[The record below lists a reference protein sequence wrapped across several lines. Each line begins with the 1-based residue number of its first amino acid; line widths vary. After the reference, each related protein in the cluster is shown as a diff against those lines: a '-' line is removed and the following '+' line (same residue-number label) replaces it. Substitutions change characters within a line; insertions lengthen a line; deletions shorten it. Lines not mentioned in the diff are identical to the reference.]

1 MKLLHSSQDGP
12 PSAATYQQAA
22 HLILQRAQI
31 DCFPDDSA
39 LLRAGKPVSA
49 NSRLITLS
57 PEFDKES
64 GLIKVGG
71 RLCRAEELA
80 PAAVHPVLDPHHR
93 VTTQLIRDSG
103 IQGLSGFSH

>member
-1 MKLLHSSQDGP
+1 MLLRSSFTGRLARMGP
-12 PSAATYQQAA
+12 PSAATYQQAE
-22 HLILQRAQI
+22 HLILQRAQT
-31 DCFPDDSA
+31 DCFPDDYA

-71 RLCRAEELA
+71 RLRRAEELD
-80 PAAVHPVLDPHHR
+80 PAAVHSSV
-93 VTTQLIRDSG
+93 QSG
-103 IQGLSGFSH
+103 CSGSAPPSYNAADQRL